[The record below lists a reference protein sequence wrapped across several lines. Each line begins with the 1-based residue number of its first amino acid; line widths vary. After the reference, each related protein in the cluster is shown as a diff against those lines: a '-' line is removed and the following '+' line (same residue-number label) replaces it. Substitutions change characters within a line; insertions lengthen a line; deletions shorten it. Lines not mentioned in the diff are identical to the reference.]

1 MFGVDINQGKF
12 SARMTQEVN
21 LHGEVFIMQALF
33 PAMPHRAIFI
43 IKTGLLINSST
54 TEGSCFQRQSFEV
67 TSIPVFNFPI
77 CLENDFKDFREI
89 SSREVSIPYVRHT
102 SL

>member
-21 LHGEVFIMQALF
+21 LHGEVFIMHALF

-67 TSIPVFNFPI
+67 TSIPVFNFLI
-77 CLENDFKDFREI
+77 LLRT
-89 SSREVSIPYVRHT
+89 R
-102 SL
+102 